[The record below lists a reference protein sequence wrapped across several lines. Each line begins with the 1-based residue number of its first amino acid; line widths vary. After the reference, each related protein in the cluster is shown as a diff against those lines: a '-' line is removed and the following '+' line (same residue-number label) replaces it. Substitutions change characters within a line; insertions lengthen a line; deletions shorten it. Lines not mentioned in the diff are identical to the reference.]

1 MRTPSTIR
9 GKRVGGTASASPQED
24 NAIICEESARSYA
37 KREVADNERRGRWR
51 RSTRKRSLRTCAVS
65 CFSLSVRRFMS
76 ITGAESASALQF
88 LEVNLYMESGG
99 QGFGGGAGG
108 SDFPPPA
115 PAMGGSYGDDEVR
128 APDPSKRQRLV
139 GANFEGNSFVCGMFA
154 IECGGA
160 GPSVGDDSSSRARD
174 LSALFQPPVAIMYQG
189 TYADARMHAKNENK
203 WLLVNIQDEIVFASH
218 MLNRD
223 TWSDDVVQNLVASG
237 FVFWQNYWASEHGK
251 KFCTLYQIDRESLP
265 VIVIIDP
272 RSGEIVQKWTGF
284 LEPQDMTEKLS
295 DFCCTYPMEDA
306 GTSAP
311 EPAARSTNIEDA
323 SEDAQLAAAI
333 AASLQNGDDSGMEE
347 LKEEY
352 EEDDEEDEDQEEEEE
367 EEVLETL
374 DPEPAVVC
382 IDGTPD
388 VTRVQI
394 RAPDGSRLTR
404 RFLKSDPMS
413 KLWVFVK
420 EQIPEA
426 RGRAFELR
434 TAFPPAAVEFS
445 DTASFSDKKLE
456 NASLMVKWI

>member
-1 MRTPSTIR
+1 MAEINQEAL
-9 GKRVGGTASASPQED
+9 AS
-24 NAIICEESARSYA
+24 
-37 KREVADNERRGRWR
+37 
-51 RSTRKRSLRTCAVS
+51 
-65 CFSLSVRRFMS
+65 FMS

-88 LEVNLYMESGG
+88 LELTNWKLDEAVNLYMESGG
-99 QGFGGGAGG
+99 QGFGGGGSG

-115 PAMGGSYGDDEVR
+115 TAMGGGYSDDEVR

-139 GANFEGNSFVCGMFA
+139 GASFEGMPLRRIHDQYRDFA
-154 IECGGA
+154 AESIAAINAASEMPSISSA
-160 GPSVGDDSSSRARD
+160 FGPSVGDDSSSRARD
-174 LSALFQPPVAIMYQG
+174 LSALFQPPIAIMYQG

-223 TWSDDVVQNLVASG
+223 TWADDVVQNLVASG

-251 KFCTLYQIDRESLP
+251 KFCTLYQIDRETLP
-265 VIVIIDP
+265 MIVIIDP

-295 DFCCTYPMEDA
+295 DFCCTYPMDEA
-306 GTSAP
+306 GSSAP

-333 AASLQNGDDSGMEE
+333 AASLQNGDDSDMEE
-347 LKEEY
+347 SKEEHE
-352 EEDDEEDEDQEEEEE
+352 EEDDDEVEEE

-374 DPEPAVVC
+374 EPEPA
-382 IDGTPD
+382 DGTPD

-413 KLWVFVK
+413 KLWIFVK